1 MKKIIVGGIL
11 IICTAALV
19 GGFAMMG
26 GKSASDG
33 GRKAF
38 TNKPTI
44 AVIRIEGAIT
54 GGSGNSG
61 IFGAAAGSDQIIKQ
75 LHDVASDQNIKAVL
89 LRINSPGGSASAS
102 QEIGLEVQ
110 KLRKAGTI
118 VVTSM
123 GDVCA
128 SGGYWIAAGTDKI
141 VATPATMTGSI
152 GVIMELGN
160 MEELYQKIGYDT
172 VVFKSGPYK
181 DIGNA
186 NRPVTSEEE
195 RILQGM
201 IDDIYDQ
208 FIDVVAQGRQ
218 LKREE
223 VLKLATGEIFTGR
236 QALRNKL
243 VDEMGTYYDA
253 LDLTASMA
261 GLGTDY
267 EIKDMAESNP
277 LAFLL
282 GANAT
287 NYRDSARLIQL
298 LDLYMRQSNSAS
310 SLNGVGQY

>member
-11 IICTAALV
+11 FICTAALI
-19 GGFAMMG
+19 GGFALMG
-26 GKSASDG
+26 RGSDNSEGRNAFASE
-33 GRKAF
+33 
-38 TNKPTI
+38 PTI

-54 GGSGNSG
+54 GGSGSNG
-61 IFGAAAGSDQIIKQ
+61 IFGVAAGSDQIIKQ
-75 LHDVASDQNIKAVL
+75 LHDVANDNNIKAVL

-110 KLRKAGTI
+110 KLRKDGII

-160 MEELYQKIGYDT
+160 MEKLYQKIGYDT

-186 NRPVTSEEE
+186 NRPVSTEEE
-195 RILQGM
+195 KILQGM

-208 FIDVVAQGRQ
+208 FIDVVAQGRDME
-218 LKREE
+218 RAD

-236 QALRNKL
+236 QAQQAKL

-253 LDLTASMA
+253 LDLTATLA
-261 GLGTDY
+261 ELGTDY
-267 EIKDMAESNP
+267 EVKEMAESNP

-282 GANAT
+282 GADASSN
-287 NYRDSARLIQL
+287 RDSAL
-298 LDLYMRQSNSAS
+298 LMQILEMVMRQGQSNS